1 MSAIE
6 EQELTTSAALTKNSA
21 DIVHVRSMATFLLSV
36 FGLPGNALVIAVY
49 ARQTKT
55 STRAYMFAL
64 AVADLAVCLSA
75 IVLTRVALNHLEL
88 QVVVWVGHSTVTF
101 SALLLAFV
109 SVERLLAVRRPHSFS
124 LSVERAR
131 RALAGI
137 MVAAFAC
144 STVLA
149 VARVF
154 DYKLLFR
161 LVSATVT
168 LANVAIMI
176 ICYTL
181 MGMTLLQKAKRV
193 NILTHSQ
200 YPTPGPSTVSR
211 GTSAVANC
219 NISTDRV
226 ESTQKSTIALRVNK
240 PTANHTTCYKDLWL
254 LFTIT
259 FVFLACWMPVWLSY
273 AGLSIN
279 PDLQRVYI
287 VNSIVNP
294 FIYSVVSVMFRND
307 LRLFYNKTRRI
318 LIGIGDC

>member
-1 MSAIE
+1 M
-6 EQELTTSAALTKNSA
+6 
-21 DIVHVRSMATFLLSV
+21 
-36 FGLPGNALVIAVY
+36 IAVY
-49 ARQTKT
+49 ARQAKT

-64 AVADLAVCLSA
+64 AVADLAVCVCA

-88 QVVVWVGHSTVTF
+88 QIVVWVGHSTVTF

-124 LSVERAR
+124 LSVERAK

-137 MVAAFAC
+137 MVAAFVC

-149 VARVF
+149 VARVL

-181 MGMTLLQKAKRV
+181 MGMTLLRNARRV
-193 NILTHSQ
+193 NVMTHSQ
-200 YPTPGPSTVSR
+200 SPTPTPWPSTVSH
-211 GTSAVANC
+211 GTSAVAN
-219 NISTDRV
+219 NTLSTGRA
-226 ESTQKSTIALRVNK
+226 ESTQKSTIALRVKK
-240 PTANHTTCYKDLWL
+240 PTAKQTHSYKDLGL
-254 LFTIT
+254 LFILTI
-259 FVFLACWMPVWLSY
+259 VFLACWMPVWLSY
-273 AGLSIN
+273 AGLDVN
-279 PDLQRVYI
+279 TDLQRVYI

-294 FIYSVVSVMFRND
+294 FIYSVVSAMFRND
-307 LRLFYNKTRRI
+307 LRLFYNKTR
-318 LIGIGDC
+318 LTFMVLFT